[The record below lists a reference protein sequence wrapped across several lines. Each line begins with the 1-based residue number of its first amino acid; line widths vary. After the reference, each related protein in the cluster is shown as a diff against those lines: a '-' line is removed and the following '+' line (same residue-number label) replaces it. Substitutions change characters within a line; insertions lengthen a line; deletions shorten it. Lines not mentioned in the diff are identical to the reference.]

1 LSQGL
6 IGVALPQSFSK
17 KKFVRLAGIFGFFS
31 GMFPDFDIFIRSSE
45 DPLLF
50 LEFHRQFTHSLIFI
64 PLGGLVCS
72 VLFFLILGRR
82 QNCSFRQTYFYC
94 SLGYGTH
101 ALLDACTSYGTLLF
115 WPFSYERIS
124 WNNISIIDPL
134 FTIPIFIFLFIAF
147 LKKKRKFSRIAL
159 AWAILYLAL
168 GIFFRNAAIDM
179 GKDIATRRGHF
190 LVQVQAKPSIGNIFL
205 WKTIYENSGKYYVDA
220 VRTGPYPK
228 IFLGESIAKLNLK
241 SSFLWLKNNSQQSKD
256 IDRFRWFSNGY
267 LAQDKKNKNRII
279 DVRYSMI
286 PNRIEP
292 LWSIELSKSA
302 DFNAHVSYKRS
313 RSLSRKRI
321 KLFLEMLWG

>member
-1 LSQGL
+1 MSQGL

-72 VLFFLILGRR
+72 ILFFLILGRR

-147 LKKKRKFSRIAL
+147 WKKKRKFSRIAL

-168 GIFFRNAAIDM
+168 GVFFRNAAIDM
-179 GKDIATRRGHF
+179 GKDIANQRGHF
-190 LVQVQAKPSIGNIFL
+190 PVQVEAKPSIGNIFL
-205 WKTIYENSGKYYVDA
+205 WKTIYENSGRYYVDA

-228 IFLGESIAKLNLK
+228 IFLGESISKLNLK
-241 SSFLWLKNNSQQSKD
+241 SSFPWVQNNSQQSKD

-302 DFNAHVSYKRS
+302 DSSAHVSYKRS
-313 RSLSRKRI
+313 RSLSTKTIR
-321 KLFLEMLWG
+321 LFIEMLWG

>member
-1 LSQGL
+1 MSQGL

-64 PLGGLVCS
+64 PFGGLICS
-72 VLFFLILGRR
+72 ILFFLILGRR

-159 AWAILYLAL
+159 AWAILYLVL
-168 GIFFRNAAIDM
+168 GIFFRN
-179 GKDIATRRGHF
+179 
-190 LVQVQAKPSIGNIFL
+190 
-205 WKTIYENSGKYYVDA
+205 
-220 VRTGPYPK
+220 VRK
-228 IFLGESIAKLNLK
+228 
-241 SSFLWLKNNSQQSKD
+241 
-256 IDRFRWFSNGY
+256 
-267 LAQDKKNKNRII
+267 
-279 DVRYSMI
+279 
-286 PNRIEP
+286 
-292 LWSIELSKSA
+292 
-302 DFNAHVSYKRS
+302 
-313 RSLSRKRI
+313 
-321 KLFLEMLWG
+321 